1 MGPKNGLPS
10 LRYFGLPPAQP
21 LRLAF
26 VDPTDRY
33 LRAWKPVRSCLQFD
47 HILCQIAMDIFSIPA
62 MSSECGRVF
71 SQLRRLI
78 TFERT
83 RLGDTTIESDE
94 CQKHWLASGCLKL
107 KDTDDEDDSEPMS
120 MDAEFCI
127 YISQPVS
134 STPLPHQSDQMK
146 TRYLTWTW
154 LILCMCRMFD
164 LGVTAG
170 PLGILMTSKFR

>member
-1 MGPKNGLPS
+1 
-10 LRYFGLPPAQP
+10 
-21 LRLAF
+21 
-26 VDPTDRY
+26 
-33 LRAWKPVRSCLQFD
+33 
-47 HILCQIAMDIFSIPA
+47 MDIFFIPA

-107 KDTDDEDDSEPMS
+107 KDTDDEDDSEPQQKREGEGVENNSEPVS